1 MSTNPSSSNVP
12 PCFSSMR
19 QYRVWKS
26 MASRIRAGA
35 SGYCED
41 CTPEFQQLRIE
52 QGRCLHPGT
61 TFHCGSDGFVDGVR
75 PGCRLPTRHKPTAKE
90 AR

>member
-1 MSTNPSSSNVP
+1 
-12 PCFSSMR
+12 MR